1 MLAAVALDVFL
12 NGQLAFAV
20 LDLDDFKDVNNTAG
34 HQAGDA
40 ILVETGR
47 NLQSVLHSNDIVGR
61 FGGDEFA
68 LVLASVPSEA
78 DIE

>member
-1 MLAAVALDVFL
+1 M
-12 NGQLAFAV
+12 
-20 LDLDDFKDVNNTAG
+20 NNTAG